1 MRRGPPPS
9 DEVDPASFASEP
21 LAAMIDVPWR
31 TIIPLE
37 KSLRLPPYGLLLIP
51 IENRKAMEGVL
62 PPHRLS
68 KQEKKKQFQKTV
80 EKLSVYGMH
89 SFNSNI
95 VGGGLQSLTVQPR
108 ES

>member
-1 MRRGPPPS
+1 
-9 DEVDPASFASEP
+9 
-21 LAAMIDVPWR
+21 
-31 TIIPLE
+31 
-37 KSLRLPPYGLLLIP
+37 
-51 IENRKAMEGVL
+51 MEGVL